1 MIKGIV
7 LWSALLLSGQA
18 VGAIDPFVFDDPRQE
33 RRYRVLIDELRCVV
47 CQGQAISGSN
57 ASLANDL
64 RKKVHDQIKAGWS
77 DDRIRQ
83 YMVDRYGDFVLFR
96 PPVQRNTLVL
106 WIGPFAFFGVGL
118 LVWALIVRRRRV
130 ALPEASTL
138 SESDRARAKQWLEDA
153 E

>member
-1 MIKGIV
+1 MMKGIV
-7 LWSALLLSGQA
+7 LWSALLWSSVA
-18 VGAIDPFVFDDPRQE
+18 TGAIDAFVFDDPQQE
-33 RRYRVLIDELRCVV
+33 RRYHALIDQLRCVV

-77 DDRIRQ
+77 DDRIKQ

-96 PPVQRNTLVL
+96 PPVQRNTLAL
-106 WIGPFAFFGVGL
+106 WIGPFVFFGVG
-118 LVWALIVRRRRV
+118 VLIWVLFIRRRAAAPELSAPSEAERV
-130 ALPEASTL
+130 
-138 SESDRARAKQWLEDA
+138 RAKQWLEDA

>member
-7 LWSALLLSGQA
+7 LWSVLLLNWQA
-18 VGAIDPFVFDDPRQE
+18 IGAIDPFVFDNPQQE
-33 RRYRVLIDELRCVV
+33 QRYRALIDELRCVV

-77 DDRIRQ
+77 DDGIRQ

-106 WIGPFAFFGVGL
+106 WFGPLVFFGVGL
-118 LVWALIVRRRRV
+118 LVWVLFIRRRRAV
-130 ALPEASTL
+130 LPEASAL
-138 SESDRARAKQWLEDA
+138 SESDRMRAKQWLEDA